1 MKKILILNGAGKK
14 NGNTAALVKA
24 FKEGAENAGNIVTEF
39 YLQTMT
45 IRGCLDCQGC
55 GKKPK
60 GDPHPC
66 VQKDDMDQI
75 YEAFADCDVLVFA
88 SPVYW
93 FTITGTLKTAVDRL
107 YAVQRNRGME
117 ECKKETV
124 LLLTS
129 GAPAELNPQPI
140 EWYNTFGQIG
150 WKSLGMVL
158 GTGKEAEAR
167 ALGAGIR

>member
-24 FKEGAENAGNIVTEF
+24 FAEGAVSVGNKVTEF

-45 IRGCLDCQGC
+45 IHGCLDCQGC
-55 GKKPK
+55 GRKPK
-60 GDPHPC
+60 GYPHPC
-66 VQKDDMDQI
+66 VQKDDMNEI

-107 YAVQRNRGME
+107 YAVQRNLGLE
-117 ECKKETV
+117 ACKKETV

-140 EWYNTFGQIG
+140 EWYNLFAQIG
-150 WKSLGMVL
+150 WKSLGTVL
-158 GTGKEAEAR
+158 GTGKTDEAR
-167 ALGAGIR
+167 KLGESIK